1 MLASCYNTQQPPLPG
16 PPMTG
21 PPRYGAGGTESPNY
35 PSSNRPGETP
45 PRIVR
50 DPNNT
55 NVDIT
60 PPDTRPTPGPT
71 VTDTPSPTNPTTNPS
86 TNPAPPTTPTE
97 PTKPPPAVRED
108 LPYGIPVVGKK
119 DMVYSPYAP
128 EKGQV
133 DVAGYKR
140 GTRVECPYTKKHF
153 RVP

>member
-1 MLASCYNTQQPPLPG
+1 MASCTTPPPLPP

-21 PPRYGAGGTESPNY
+21 PPLYGAGGTQSPNY
-35 PSSNRPGETP
+35 PPADPRGVKPGETP

-50 DPNNT
+50 DT
-55 NVDIT
+55 SENVNIA
-60 PPDTRPTPGPT
+60 PPDSRTPTIPP
-71 VTDTPSPTNPTTNPS
+71 VTDTPPTTNP
-86 TNPAPPTTPTE
+86 NPTAPNPPPTTNPE

-108 LPYGIPVVGKK
+108 LPFGIPVVGKK

-133 DVAGYKR
+133 DVAGFKR